1 MSKSYISNLSFYSYS
16 PTHEGS
22 GSVSIST
29 EGEPTVITIQLDE
42 YAKDEIKAAIDN
54 LLKRQQRKAADF
66 IAAASV
72 RPQLTYEDR
81 SEAYEHEN
89 LIIDA
94 KEADEEVPF

>member
-1 MSKSYISNLSFYSYS
+1 MSKSYISNLNFYTYG
-16 PTHEGS
+16 PTSEGS
-22 GSVSIST
+22 GSVSIAT
-29 EGEPTVITIQLDE
+29 DGEPTVITLQLDE

-89 LIIDA
+89 LIITA
-94 KEADEEVPF
+94 KEVDEDAPF